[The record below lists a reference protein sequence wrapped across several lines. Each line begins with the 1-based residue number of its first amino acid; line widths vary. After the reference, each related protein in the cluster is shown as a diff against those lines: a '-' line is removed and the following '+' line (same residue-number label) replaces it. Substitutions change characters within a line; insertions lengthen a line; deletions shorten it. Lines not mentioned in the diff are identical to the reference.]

1 MPLQGTGLFTC
12 SSYPDIVLQ
21 FNTVLNTVSEL
32 SGSVTLLLEADKPF
46 EHPFPA
52 IVPCYHTYNILLLV
66 QLTLNLSLRPET
78 NHFLHTR
85 LTICET

>member
-21 FNTVLNTVSEL
+21 FNSVLNTVSEL

-52 IVPCYHTYNILLLV
+52 IVTTANGIAV
-66 QLTLNLSLRPET
+66 GE
-78 NHFLHTR
+78 LHTHKIH
-85 LTICET
+85 L

>member
-12 SSYPDIVLQ
+12 FSYPDIVLQ
-21 FNTVLNTVSEL
+21 FNSVLNIVSEL

-52 IVPCYHTYNILLLV
+52 IVTTATIL
-66 QLTLNLSLRPET
+66 
-78 NHFLHTR
+78 
-85 LTICET
+85 IIYYY